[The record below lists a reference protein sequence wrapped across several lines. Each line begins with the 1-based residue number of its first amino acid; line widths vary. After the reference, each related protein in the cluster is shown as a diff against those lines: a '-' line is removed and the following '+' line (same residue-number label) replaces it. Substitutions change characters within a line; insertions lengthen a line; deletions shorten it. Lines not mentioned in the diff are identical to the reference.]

1 MNSTDSWNRHKIEG
15 YGFVRLP
22 LSQGYHEIEI
32 ETWRPRVSIDTEIH
46 QFFLGGSVKIQK
58 LEELVRT

>member
-1 MNSTDSWNRHKIEG
+1 
-15 YGFVRLP
+15 